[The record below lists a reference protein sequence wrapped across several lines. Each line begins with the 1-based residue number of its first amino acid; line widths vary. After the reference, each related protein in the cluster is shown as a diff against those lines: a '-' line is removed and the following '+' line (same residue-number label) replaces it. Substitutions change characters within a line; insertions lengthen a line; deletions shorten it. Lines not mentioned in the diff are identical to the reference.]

1 MQENTRQ
8 RASNEITSAV
18 IRLFG
23 PPKKVAESLS
33 RYERGKFRARA
44 RRGGGQGA
52 GACVQGGGG
61 VRAPVHA
68 CKEGEGSGTRCMRGC
83 GGVTV
88 VYGESCEIVVCVI
101 CKSMVC
107 VMRVRSMRGV
117 MRVRSTG
124 GVMCMRSTGVVMCT
138 LYTYTLVGCNLA
150 VVGGML
156 CKSDKPS
163 IIIIIII

>member
-1 MQENTRQ
+1 M
-8 RASNEITSAV
+8 
-18 IRLFG
+18 
-23 PPKKVAESLS
+23 
-33 RYERGKFRARA
+33 
-44 RRGGGQGA
+44 
-52 GACVQGGGG
+52 
-61 VRAPVHA
+61 HA

-101 CKSMVC
+101 CKTMVC

-138 LYTYTLVGCNLA
+138 LRGVSVTYEGVIGSLLYTYTVVGCKLA
-150 VVGGML
+150 RSEL
-156 CKSDKPS
+156 
-163 IIIIIII
+163 